1 MVQTLT
7 CPDRTITRSAGRL
20 ALSAGLVLGLASCQI
35 PPGSVAAD
43 GAPFVLTTSGGYV
56 LSDAAPGI
64 EVSLGSKLLRRAGEP
79 AGSGSSTRRIS
90 NGDVSAL
97 ARSPLR

>member
-35 PPGSVAAD
+35 PPGSVADD

-64 EVSLGSKLLRRAGEP
+64 EVSLGSKLLRRAGWLGFVDP
-79 AGSGSSTRRIS
+79 TDLQWRR
-90 NGDVSAL
+90 DVSGL